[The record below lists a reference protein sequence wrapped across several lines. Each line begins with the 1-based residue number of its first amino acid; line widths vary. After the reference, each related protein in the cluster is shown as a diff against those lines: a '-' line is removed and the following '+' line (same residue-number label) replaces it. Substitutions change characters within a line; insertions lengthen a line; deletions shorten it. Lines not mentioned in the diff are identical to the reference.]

1 MADGEPPPEMDSQP
15 RLETIRPKVQVTH
28 TNSLPHTSN
37 LVDGVDP
44 PKGVFKQASLRHKK
58 RSDGGGWSFGNMAKA
73 VGTGVTAF
81 GSGVVQ
87 GTKAVGTG
95 VVQGTKVVGTGVV
108 QGTKVVGTG
117 VVQGSMAVGTGV
129 VQGTK
134 AAGRVTVAA
143 GKGVITTGEMIGS
156 AAASGKILFC
166 SHFSIVAIWR
176 IF

>member
-1 MADGEPPPEMDSQP
+1 MAAENDEQPEEPKTSG
-15 RLETIRPKVQVTH
+15 RPKVQVSH
-28 TNSLPHTSN
+28 TNSLPHNSSIE
-37 LVDGVDP
+37 P
-44 PKGVFKQASLRHKK
+44 PKGVHKQASLRHK
-58 RSDGGGWSFGNMAKA
+58 RQNEGTSGWSFGNMAKA

-87 GTKAVGTG
+87 STKAVGTG

-108 QGTKVVGTG
+108 QGTKAVGTG

-134 AAGRVTVAA
+134 AAGRATVAA
-143 GKGVITTGEMIGS
+143 GKGVVATGEMIGS
-156 AAASGKILFC
+156 AAASGESAL
-166 SHFSIVAIWR
+166 